1 MASREAVKEQNIR
14 QYYTE
19 VNKFGQAGEY
29 EKAIKSAN
37 KSEKSNILTFNDF
50 SNQFLFL
57 WLCLLQF

>member
-1 MASREAVKEQNIR
+1 VEFFKFQLYFFNEKIKIMTSREAQKEQNIR

-37 KSEKSNILTFNDF
+37 KSK
-50 SNQFLFL
+50 
-57 WLCLLQF
+57 

>member
-1 MASREAVKEQNIR
+1 MTSREALKEQNIR

-37 KSEKSNILTFNDF
+37 KSKNSIVNLLTAF
-50 SNQFLFL
+50 
-57 WLCLLQF
+57 

>member
-29 EKAIKSAN
+29 DKAIKAAN
-37 KSEKSNILTFNDF
+37 KSEIL
-50 SNQFLFL
+50 SH
-57 WLCLLQF
+57 